1 MTATFNYDPYYD
13 DFDED
18 KNFMRVLFRPGYSVQ
33 ARELTQLQTILAN
46 QIEKFGNHI
55 FKSGSPVYGGKV
67 FLDPNANYVKLQT
80 QYNGTDIDAN
90 EFLGKTV
97 VSYSGGSI
105 VRAKVVAIDTTGT
118 NPVLVLKY
126 VSGERFLAGDTIRVY
141 RQEIFA
147 TLAVT
152 DAVGQS
158 LVATITEGV
167 YYFKGQFVSVSPQTI
182 IIETYYKLGYNSQAS
197 GAALNWKIGI
207 EFEEQIIDEIDDVTL
222 LDPAQGA
229 FNYQAPGANRFK
241 ITTTL
246 SKRTLNNADTSRF
259 FEIVRLVN
267 GIKTK
272 EIEYPIYSD
281 IEKTLARRT
290 YDESG
295 NYTVDPFVIS
305 LEEGDS
311 ANGKFNAVLDPGK
324 AYVSG
329 YEFQT
334 IAPTVLEIN
343 RARSTLSVQEKPIPL
358 FYESSVVLGNVRNTL
373 DITAFPT
380 LDIHCVDHANVNV
393 VTSVAY
399 NSTKIGTVKASM
411 IRYNDSTDSGNGA
424 TYTLTTNL
432 FEPQTANISG
442 TLAGSGHST
451 TIIAIPAT
459 FDNSLPTNAYAN
471 MYFRLT
477 TAVGASVAPIP
488 ISSSNITHLTLSTAL
503 PWVPNS
509 NTFSIDSDFK
519 NTKSLVQTGGSFPS
533 NWIKFAGNIDSD
545 SKISATGDSYIS
557 GPSLSSLIF
566 ESSYDAIKANTI
578 TNCDF
583 IARKLYT
590 PAASDVSGL
599 ITVSSVTNQ
608 GDIFGWYPTTAAT
621 ITGSLINQN
630 IVCFVRSGSNT
641 NAASGIYSNSVLALS
656 NSKFTLTP
664 TGNSSFTINVGI
676 KDVLLDLI
684 ISTQI
689 NNAEATAPGT
699 PYFRTKTLAPSIAGV
714 DLHAKVPFE
723 MGGGDTLENANTV
736 TNTSFTGGVVFEDI
750 GATNFT
756 ETAIL
761 KDLRTP
767 GKEVS
772 LQVPDVYQIVRITD
786 SKSLTTNVTTAMLT
800 SSGYDVT
807 SSYEFNNGQKK
818 SYYDHST
825 IRLKRGYSA
834 PTGRIF
840 VQYKYLKHSA
850 TTGFFTVDSYIRPS
864 SNVSYSGISVFQ
876 NLEDK
881 RILPLRGTFDFRPSK
896 AIGGTSLGYALN
908 PDPFTQIKPNFE
920 YYLGRID
927 QIVVKSSR
935 EFAVINGNPAISPTP
950 PSVKNED
957 MLIYTLF
964 IPAYTESVKDIRADF
979 HNHRRYTMGDLQAFD
994 DRISGIE
1001 YYVSLTTL
1009 EKDAASTKILDA
1021 NLNDRSKYGIVV
1033 DNFTSTI
1040 NQISARGGA
1049 TDNSNLI
1056 ENKTLKPASLMRTV
1070 KMDFTGSSGASLVKG
1085 VGNKKLLMVNYSSTM
1100 PLATQPYATKAIA
1113 VQTAYI
1119 GAFPGKL
1126 NLYPEFTA
1134 AVDTSVTSK
1143 VVLNSSQG
1151 LDTAFN
1157 FINDSFKYIS
1167 DKEPTWANDKDS
1179 PFSKTADAKY
1189 YQTRREAG
1197 ALSGVVA
1204 LTGEYYANGLIN
1216 QDFGQIQAYNDN
1228 SYLTAGATFNQKQ
1241 ITTSTTQVDMGNYVT
1256 DLAIQPYMKPSRILF
1271 SASGLRP
1278 ATVYF
1283 NFFDNVD
1290 VNKYIIVPNKITL
1303 NTNTTLIS
1311 GERLLLANTPTNLQT
1326 VKTYY
1331 DTNKAT
1337 PGFNTWLEQNSII
1350 AVVSEQNSAN
1360 ISVINE
1366 TTKPLTGLEAHP
1378 YFYGVD
1384 SAKYYTRSGNVGTD
1398 DHRSGITQSVSSTTI
1413 QLAKDA
1419 PSVDITG
1426 STITLVHKAGNG
1438 SLDMEGVGGQFVISA
1453 YNTNTKVAT
1462 VVLENQFSL
1471 YPYVIWN
1478 WVYSIGS
1485 NKSNKL
1491 GQIGGAFYMPLATFR
1506 SGERNFRVT
1515 ESFNNTYDTEA
1526 LSYADKTFVSSGIQL
1541 KKTNLVE
1548 TVFNTNI
1555 ETKIVGTVT
1564 SDRLLGSRAAGTE
1577 IVNRT
1582 TTSYAPPPADGGAPA
1597 GDGCCGGDG
1606 GGDDPLAQTFFVD
1619 PQVYPYGTFV
1629 DNVDLFFRGKDDEN
1643 LPVGIHLRPTIN
1655 SQISGDFF
1663 IPDSVVFKYPNEV
1676 NVSENPDAANTQ
1688 TITNFKFSNPVYL
1701 KPGMYGLLVYTSSPD
1716 YTIWQS
1722 EKGKVSTS
1730 GQLIDKQPYVGTLYR
1745 AQESMALEFSSRI
1758 NEDLMFKINR
1768 CVFDT
1773 NQTATF
1779 TLTNQQPEKYFG
1791 VDKIRLIETSI
1802 KPSERENSLVYSIA
1816 ANTVMGIKE
1825 TSPRTVL
1832 PGVVYG
1838 FSTDTL
1844 YRVGDRRK
1852 KIEYTSDL
1860 DLNITLST
1868 SRNDV
1873 TPFVSLESLHFNV
1886 WENFVDNA
1894 ELSVNDFIITASGT
1908 GYSNSNVV
1916 QVISSTGTGANVQ
1929 IQTNSNGNIV
1939 GFLVHSGG
1947 TNYIDDYTITIG
1959 ANTSYPNTAAV
1970 GTGAE
1975 INSNSEYDP
1984 TGGPVQ
1990 AKYITKPI
1998 GLADG
2003 YDAGDL
2009 RVYLTANKPGETEVT
2024 VFYKILSGTDS
2035 TPFDDRPYEKLVCIN
2050 PTSSPS
2056 IDEVTYRE
2064 YEYRPSAILNAIT
2077 YIGTNGV
2084 TYDTFKT
2091 FAMKIVMTSTDPA
2104 IVPSVKDLRIIAIPA
2119 E

>member
-33 ARELTQLQTILAN
+33 ARELTQLQTILSN

-158 LVATITEGV
+158 LIATITEGV

-207 EFEEQIIDEIDDVTL
+207 EFEEQIIDEIDDVAL

-267 GIKTK
+267 GVKTK

-411 IRYNDSTDSGNGA
+411 IRFNDSIDSGNGD

-471 MYFRLT
+471 MYFRIT
-477 TAVGASVAPIP
+477 SGTGVSIAPIP

-503 PWVPNS
+503 PYAPNS

-533 NWIKFAGNIDSD
+533 NWIKFAGNIDND
-545 SKISATGDSYIS
+545 SKILATGDSYIS
-557 GPSLSSLIF
+557 EPAASSLIF
-566 ESSYDAIKANTI
+566 ESSFDAIKEGTI
-578 TNCDF
+578 SNCDF
-583 IARKLYT
+583 VVRKLYS
-590 PAASDVSGL
+590 PAASDAAGL
-599 ITVSSVTNQ
+599 ITINSDTVQHSDS
-608 GDIFGWYPTTAAT
+608 FGWYPTTVGAN

-630 IVCFVRSGSNT
+630 IVCFVRADSNT
-641 NAASGIYSNSVLALS
+641 SSTLGIKSNTILALS
-656 NSKFTLTP
+656 NSNFLLKSVGANTFTA
-664 TGNSSFTINVGI
+664 NVGI
-676 KDVLLDLI
+676 AGVKLDMI
-684 ISTQI
+684 VSTQI
-689 NNAEATAPGT
+689 NNAESTSGT
-699 PYFRTKTLAPSIAGV
+699 PYFRNKTLAPSIAGV

-736 TNTSFTGGVVFEDI
+736 TNTSFTGGVVFEDV

-881 RILPLRGTFDFRPSK
+881 RIVPLRGTFDFRPSK

-927 QIVVKSSR
+927 QIVVKSTR

-1040 NQISARGGA
+1040 NQISARSGA

-1113 VQTAYI
+1113 VQTAFI

-1204 LTGEYYANGLIN
+1204 LTGEYFANGLIN

-1278 ATVYF
+1278 ATIYF

-1303 NTNTTLIS
+1303 NANTTIVS
-1311 GERLLLANTPTNLQT
+1311 GERLLLANSSVNLQA

-1331 DTNKAT
+1331 TANNT
-1337 PGFNTWLEQNSII
+1337 LPGFNTWLEQNSII
-1350 AVVSEQNSAN
+1350 VVVSEQNSAN

-1366 TTKPLTGLEAHP
+1366 TEKTLTGSGANL
-1378 YFYGVD
+1378 YFYAVD
-1384 SAKYYTRSGNVGTD
+1384 SAKYYNQSGTVGSD
-1398 DHRSGITQSVSSTTI
+1398 DHRSGVTRSVSSTTI
-1413 QLAKDA
+1413 QLAADA
-1419 PSVDITG
+1419 PAVNIAG
-1426 STITLVHKAGNG
+1426 STITLIHKAGNG
-1438 SLDMEGVGGQFVISA
+1438 SLDMEGFGGQFVVSA
-1453 YNTNTKVAT
+1453 YNTTTKVAT

-1471 YPYVIWN
+1471 YPYVVSN

-1582 TTSYAPPPADGGAPA
+1582 TTSYAPPPPEPAPA

-1606 GGDDPLAQTFFVD
+1606 GGGDPLAQTFFVD

-1655 SQISGDFF
+1655 SQISEDFF

-1745 AQESMALEFSSRI
+1745 AQESMSLEFSQRI

-1825 TSPRTVL
+1825 ASSRTVL

-1916 QVISSTGTGANVQ
+1916 QVISSTGSGANVQ
-1929 IQTNSNGNIV
+1929 IQTDSNGNIV
-1939 GFLVHSGG
+1939 SFLVHSGG

-2035 TPFDDRPYEKLVCIN
+2035 TSFDDRPYEKLVCIN

-2091 FAMKIVMTSTDPA
+2091 FAIKIVMTSTDPA